1 MPQAP
6 VQPVAPHPGMMPP
19 SMRAMTLPKI
29 LRIGIIQGGKIV
41 EERLVRKR
49 ESVTVGQSTK
59 NSFVIPTE
67 ALPKTF
73 TLFELLSNGS
83 YALNFTDG
91 MDGRISL
98 GDQVLAL
105 PQTKQGMAHRKGQLW
120 QLPLNDKAR
129 GKVVVGDATILFQFV
144 APPPPQPRPQLP
156 PSVRGSFA
164 QTLDWFL
171 IAILGISLIGHFGF
185 VAYLRTVDWPRKPN
199 LEDIPDR
206 FVSMVVKQQPVV
218 PDVKLVVQ
226 DKGKGPEVKKAG
238 GGGNGKKAGS
248 RPAKSA
254 EQLAA
259 EAEARAR
266 ADAERRAR
274 LAEQARAMGVN
285 MALGHKGE
293 GGNVANLLE
302 NGSPGGDQE
311 KALSGIGGVG
321 VARGSG
327 GGLPGIKVGG
337 PGGGGTGKVAG
348 IGDLRGGSVGEGGTG
363 EKGAEKA
370 PKGFVRKGE
379 TKITG
384 GELSDPNGVGTV
396 IGQSIGLMKSCY
408 DRALKANPELK
419 GRITLVLTIKINGQ
433 VGSAEADDNDLGDD
447 VFGCIKTRVM
457 ALRFP
462 PAKGGEAEVKIPL
475 IFTK

>member
-6 VQPVAPHPGMMPP
+6 VQPAPMHPGMMPP
-19 SMRAMTLPKI
+19 QMRAMTLPKI

-67 ALPKTF
+67 ALPKSF
-73 TLFELLSNGS
+73 TLFELLGNGG
-83 YALNFTDG
+83 YALNFSDG

-98 GDQVLAL
+98 GDQVLPL
-105 PQTKQGMAHRKGQLW
+105 PQCKQGLAQRRGHLW
-120 QLPLNDKAR
+120 QLPLNDRAR

-156 PSVRGSFA
+156 PSVRGSVS

-171 IAILGISLIGHFGF
+171 IAILGLSLIGHFGF

-199 LEDIPDR
+199 LEDVPDR
-206 FVSMVVKQQPVV
+206 FVQVVAKPQPVM
-218 PDVKLVVQ
+218 PETKIIVQ
-226 DKGKGPEVKKAG
+226 DKGKGVEVKKEG
-238 GGGNGKKAGS
+238 GGGGGTGRKGGGKKT
-248 RPAKSA
+248 A
-254 EQLAA
+254 EQMAA
-259 EAEARAR
+259 DAEARAR
-266 ADAERRAR
+266 AEAERRAR
-274 LAEQARAMGVN
+274 LAEQARALGVN
-285 MALGHKGE
+285 MALGHHGE
-293 GGNVANLLE
+293 GGNVRNLLE

-311 KALSGIGGVG
+311 KALSGLQGVG

-337 PGGGGTGKVAG
+337 GGGTGNGKVAG
-348 IGDLRGGSVGEGGTG
+348 IGDLRAGAVGGGGTG
-363 EKGAEKA
+363 EKGPESA
-370 PKGFVRKGE
+370 PKGFVRR
-379 TKITG
+379 G
-384 GELSDPNGVGTV
+384 GEAKVTSGEADPRGVSQVISD
-396 IGQSIGLMKSCY
+396 SMGLMKSCY
-408 DRALKANPELK
+408 DRELKRNPELK
-419 GRITLVLTIKINGQ
+419 GRITLVITIKINGQ
-433 VGSAEADDNDLGDD
+433 VGGVDADDNDLGDE
-447 VFGCIKTRVM
+447 VLGCIKARIQN
-457 ALRFP
+457 LRFP

>member
-1 MPQAP
+1 MPQVP
-6 VQPVAPHPGMMPP
+6 MQPAAQQPGMIPP
-19 SMRAMTLPKI
+19 HMRGMMLPKI

-91 MDGRISL
+91 MDGRIAL
-98 GDQVLAL
+98 GEQVLAL
-105 PQTKQGMAHRKGQLW
+105 PQCRQGMAHRKGQLW

-156 PSVRGSFA
+156 PSVRGSIA

-171 IAILGISLIGHFGF
+171 IAILGLSLIGHFGF

-199 LEDIPDR
+199 LEDVPDR
-206 FVSMVVKQQPVV
+206 FVSLVAKQQPVQQ
-218 PDVKLVVQ
+218 VQ
-226 DKGKGPEVKKAG
+226 IVQEKGKGIEEKKG
-238 GGGNGKKAGS
+238 SGTGKKSGS
-248 RPAKSA
+248 GPKKTP

-266 ADAERRAR
+266 AEAERRAR

-285 MALGHKGE
+285 MALGHRGE
-293 GGNVANLLE
+293 
-302 NGSPGGDQE
+302 
-311 KALSGIGGVG
+311 
-321 VARGSG
+321 
-327 GGLPGIKVGG
+327 
-337 PGGGGTGKVAG
+337 
-348 IGDLRGGSVGEGGTG
+348 
-363 EKGAEKA
+363 
-370 PKGFVRKGE
+370 
-379 TKITG
+379 
-384 GELSDPNGVGTV
+384 
-396 IGQSIGLMKSCY
+396 
-408 DRALKANPELK
+408 
-419 GRITLVLTIKINGQ
+419 
-433 VGSAEADDNDLGDD
+433 
-447 VFGCIKTRVM
+447 
-457 ALRFP
+457 
-462 PAKGGEAEVKIPL
+462 
-475 IFTK
+475 

>member
-19 SMRAMTLPKI
+19 GMRAMTLPKI

-98 GDQVLAL
+98 GEQVLAL
-105 PQTKQGMAHRKGQLW
+105 PQCKQGMAHRKGQLW

-156 PSVRGSFA
+156 PSVRGSVA

-199 LEDIPDR
+199 LEEVPDR
-206 FVSMVVKQQPVV
+206 FVSMIVKPQPQVPQTKVVIQENKQ
-218 PDVKLVVQ
+218 
-226 DKGKGPEVKKAG
+226 GPEVKKAG
-238 GGGNGKKAGS
+238 GGGNGGKKGS
-248 RPAKSA
+248 GVKKTA

-266 ADAERRAR
+266 AEAERRAR

-293 GGNVANLLE
+293 GGNVANMLE

-311 KALSGIGGVG
+311 KALSGIQGVG

-337 PGGGGTGKVAG
+337 AGGGGSGKVAG
-348 IGDLRGGSVGEGGTG
+348 IGDLRGGTVGGGGTG

-447 VFGCIKTRVM
+447 VFGCIKARVM